1 MTTAAEFAHAAVQMS
16 RAAERMK
23 PDDSDPYAQAR
34 KLIQY
39 HLQAAALKTREIAKA
54 LAKKEEEGPCAPSK

>member
-1 MTTAAEFAHAAVQMS
+1 MKTAAEFAHAAAQMS

-23 PDDSDPYAQAR
+23 PDDSNPYAQAR

-39 HLQAAALKTREIAKA
+39 HLQAAANSTRQIAEA
-54 LAKKEEEGPCAPSK
+54 LAKKEELK